1 MRPRFAVLLVLLGAG
16 ACAQPE
22 PEPAPPTVVGDP
34 LAVLRER
41 ERATRTLTATFRVTV
56 EKPDGSS
63 ETSRGALVVARP
75 DRLRLQIFSLG
86 VLTVYDFTVAG
97 DRFRV
102 RLPLEGVDRRGR
114 FADVGPADRRLLRFD
129 LRPLFLG
136 GELGGA
142 RVEEQGGRVVL
153 STAERRVEIGK
164 ADARVLEEIVFA
176 RGEGAAGRL
185 EARYDDYRAV
195 RGVELPHRIVVEYPR
210 ERVRLTIEVSSYTRD
225 EPADDALF
233 RF

>member
-1 MRPRFAVLLVLLGAG
+1 MIRTRFAVLLVLLGIG
-16 ACAQPE
+16 ACARPE
-22 PEPAPPTVVGDP
+22 PLPPRVGADS
-34 LAVLRER
+34 LETLRAR
-41 ERATRTLTATFRVTV
+41 ERATRTLTASFRVTV
-56 EKPDGSS
+56 EKPDGAS

-114 FADVGPADRRLLRFD
+114 FSDVAPADRALLRFD

-136 GELGGA
+136 ADLDGA
-142 RVEEQGGRVVL
+142 RAEEHGDRVVV
-153 STAERRVEIGK
+153 STPERRLELAKDTG
-164 ADARVLEEIVFA
+164 RVLEEIVFTG
-176 RGEGAAGRL
+176 GEGTAPRL
-185 EARYDDYRAV
+185 EARYDDYRPV
-195 RGVELPHRIVVEYPR
+195 GGVELPHRIAVEYPR
-210 ERVRLTIEVSSYTRD
+210 EHVRLTIEVSSYTRD
-225 EPADDALF
+225 EPVDDGLF